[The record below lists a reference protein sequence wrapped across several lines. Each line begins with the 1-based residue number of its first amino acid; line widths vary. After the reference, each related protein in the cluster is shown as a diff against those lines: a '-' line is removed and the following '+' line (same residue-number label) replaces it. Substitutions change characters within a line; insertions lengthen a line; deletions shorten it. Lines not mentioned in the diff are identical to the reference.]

1 MKFKKIWLSVLSLCF
16 VGALLP
22 GVAHA
27 GTANATVTTET
38 SDDILWVV
46 ASVEQPQVKSLE
58 IRILTP
64 RTKGEGRKV
73 FQRCIFN
80 FQGTGDYRCGI
91 DVAAGS
97 IATKHQGEWIT
108 KVLIDGAVSARTE
121 FSL

>member
-1 MKFKKIWLSVLSLCF
+1 MKFKKIWLSVLSLCL

-27 GTANATVTTET
+27 DTADATVATET

-46 ASVEQPQVKSLE
+46 ASVEQPAVESLE

-80 FQGTGDYRCGI
+80 FQGIGDYRCGI

>member
-1 MKFKKIWLSVLSLCF
+1 MKFKKIWLSVLSLYF

-27 GTANATVTTET
+27 DTANATVTTET

-64 RTKGEGRKV
+64 RTKGEGHKV
-73 FQRCIFN
+73 FQRCSFN
-80 FQGTGDYRCGI
+80 FQGIGDYRCGI